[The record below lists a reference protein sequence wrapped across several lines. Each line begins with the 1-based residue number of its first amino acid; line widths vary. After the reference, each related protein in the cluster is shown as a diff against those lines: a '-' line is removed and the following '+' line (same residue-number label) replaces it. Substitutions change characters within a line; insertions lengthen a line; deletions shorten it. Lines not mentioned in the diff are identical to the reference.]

1 MVSGDFILCGGLFQ
15 TDRKAG
21 YKMDFSE
28 HKNIFLQI
36 RDWMVDQILTGNL
49 QPGDKIPSVRELA
62 ADIEVNR
69 NTVMRSY
76 ALMEEEGILEN
87 KRGIGFFVSTGAKS
101 TLLSIQRKEFFS
113 EVLPPI
119 IHQIQVLNLNSEDL
133 ESLLAVIHLND
144 TKNEKEQ

>member
-1 MVSGDFILCGGLFQ
+1 
-15 TDRKAG
+15 
-21 YKMDFSE
+21 MDFSE

-36 RDWMVDQILTGNL
+36 RDWMVDQILTGKL

-76 ALMEEEGILEN
+76 ALLEEEGILEN
-87 KRGIGFFVSTGAKS
+87 KRGIGFFVSLGAKS
-101 TLLSIQRKEFFS
+101 TLLNIQRKEFFL

-119 IHQIQVLNLNSEDL
+119 IHQIQVLNLNSGDL
-133 ESLLAVIHLND
+133 ESLLTVIHSND
-144 TKNEKEQ
+144 NKYEKEQ

>member
-1 MVSGDFILCGGLFQ
+1 
-15 TDRKAG
+15 
-21 YKMDFSE
+21 MDFSE

-133 ESLLAVIHLND
+133 ESLLSVIHSND
-144 TKNEKEQ
+144 TKK